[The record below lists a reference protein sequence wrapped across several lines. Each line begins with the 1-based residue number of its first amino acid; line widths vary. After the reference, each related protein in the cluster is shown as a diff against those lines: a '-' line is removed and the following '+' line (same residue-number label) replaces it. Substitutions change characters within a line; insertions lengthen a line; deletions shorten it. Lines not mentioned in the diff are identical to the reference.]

1 MSTSALWAVFL
12 VILLNT
18 VFLAGIAVALW
29 ILNAKL
35 NEMLG
40 KAQPLLDKTSQ
51 ALQRVEETTQKL
63 SGRVDQMLDRAGSV
77 VENVAEKVD
86 TTTAIAEETISQ
98 PLIGA
103 ASLLAGLSRG
113 LNSYK
118 QAAEKGDEL

>member
-1 MSTSALWAVFL
+1 MQRFTARAV
-12 VILLNT
+12 V
-18 VFLAGIAVALW
+18 VG
-29 ILNAKL
+29 
-35 NEMLG
+35 
-40 KAQPLLDKTSQ
+40 
-51 ALQRVEETTQKL
+51 
-63 SGRVDQMLDRAGSV
+63 DRAGTV

-118 QAAEKGDEL
+118 QAGEKGDET